1 MARRRAT
8 RKFDTI
14 LDIAKHKRPPCT
26 VLELAELSFRSVRQ
40 NGKTIQNIR
49 IIEDLSQNQDSGDQN
64 LAILT
69 EEDHL
74 EHHQESL
81 REVDHLEKPARTDLC
96 QKTRLTL
103 P

>member
-1 MARRRAT
+1 MNQLTQR
-8 RKFDTI
+8 I
-14 LDIAKHKRPPCT
+14 LTMENERVGLKT
-26 VLELAELSFRSVRQ
+26 
-40 NGKTIQNIR
+40 GKTIRNIR